1 MPMVKEEHFKTLTID
16 ETSYETRWTA
26 KFARRKPYAAADPKK
41 LLAFI
46 PGVIQSI
53 VVRPGQRVRRGD
65 SLLVLEAMKMKND
78 VTAPH
83 DGVIK
88 AIPVST
94 GQMVAKGETMIEF
107 E

>member
-1 MPMVKEEHFKTLTID
+1 MPMVREEVFKTLIID
-16 ETSYETRWTA
+16 DTAYETRWTG
-26 KFARRKPYAAADPKK
+26 KFARRRGYEPTDPKK

-46 PGVIQSI
+46 PGVIQAI
-53 VVRPGQRVRRGD
+53 TVRPGQRVRRGD

-83 DGVIK
+83 DGVVK
-88 AIPVST
+88 AIPVSL
-94 GQMVAKGETMIEF
+94 GQMVTKGELMIEF